1 MYSSC
6 FLDLEEFP
14 AAWTLA
20 GAYESVIGESIDDED
35 ESDSEDSEGGA
46 GDETLDENTRDMA
59 KGPIRDAKPDAKPAA
74 YGDFLQFLQL
84 GCNGSPV
91 QGYPVVVIVLSTL
104 SSPVSSAFFC
114 GANIDG
120 TLWWWQI
127 LAPVT
132 EFFTSFWAALDGRAL
147 TSLDRTAA
155 NAAFLS
161 SLLECTLFLARR
173 LWNDKEEHATLL
185 LSEGVGD
192 NDLGNMGGPEGAK
205 WLVGQQLKRVWEEL
219 LGGSRLKVQM
229 EVGGKAVGQGLLGLE
244 KIDSGMANF
253 SLLTWVLYLYRSL

>member
-1 MYSSC
+1 MCSSC

-20 GAYESVIGESIDDED
+20 GAYESVIGESNDDED
-35 ESDSEDSEGGA
+35 GSDSEYSEGGV
-46 GDETLDENTRDMA
+46 GDETLDENTHDMA
-59 KGPIRDAKPDAKPAA
+59 KGPIKDAKPAA
-74 YGDFLQFLQL
+74 YADFLQFLQL

-104 SSPVSSAFFC
+104 SSPVSSAYFFC

-120 TLWWWQI
+120 TLWWCQI

-173 LWNDKEEHATLL
+173 LWNGKEEHAMLL
-185 LSEGVGD
+185 LSGGDGD

-205 WLVGQQLKRVWEEL
+205 WLVGEQFKRVWEEL